1 LTKQKGL
8 WYKLLLFSIF
18 NHIIGFKA
26 MGKDS
31 SPLSQDVRT
40 KTSIG
45 MSEALG
51 QSEAFLDFQEHLSRV
66 APINRPVLLVGER
79 GAGKELAAS
88 RLHFL
93 SDRWRGSLVA
103 LNCSALNPSLIEAE
117 LFGHERGAFTG
128 AEQRRT
134 GRFETAD
141 RGTLFLDEIG
151 NIPMEVQ
158 EKILRV
164 VEYGTFER
172 VGSSESIEVDV
183 RIVAA
188 TNADLIALTDEGR
201 FMRDLLDRLSF
212 EVLFLPPLRERQG
225 DIFLL
230 ANHFAGRMTL
240 ELGRKEMPQFS
251 QEAID
256 ALESHDWPGN
266 VRELKNI
273 VERAVY
279 RSDSPLI
286 SHIDFDPFRARPTAR
301 KEPEAVDKAANKKVT
316 SLDDLMGKPLGEAVR
331 ELQFRFLK
339 SALKE
344 ARFNQKKAARI
355 LGLTYHQFRG
365 LYRKYGAEL
374 K

>member
-1 LTKQKGL
+1 MTKGL
-8 WYKLLLFSIF
+8 
-18 NHIIGFKA
+18 
-26 MGKDS
+26 S
-31 SPLSQDVRT
+31 SLSQDIRT

-51 QSEAFLDFQEHLSRV
+51 QSEAFLDFQESLSRV

-79 GAGKELAAS
+79 GTGKELAAS

-93 SDRWRGSLVA
+93 SDRWRGALVA

-117 LFGHERGAFTG
+117 LFGYERGAFTG
-128 AEQRRT
+128 AEKRRT
-134 GRFETAD
+134 GRFEAAD

-151 NIPMEVQ
+151 NIPVEVQ

-183 RIVAA
+183 RIIAA
-188 TNADLIALTDEGR
+188 TNADLIALVDAGR

-230 ANHFAGRMTL
+230 ANHFAGRMAL
-240 ELGRKEMPQFS
+240 ELGRKEMPRFN
-251 QEAID
+251 QEAKD
-256 ALESHDWPGN
+256 ALESYDWPGN
-266 VRELKNI
+266 VRELKNL

-286 SHIDFDPFRARPTAR
+286 SHIDFDPFRPQPAARN
-301 KEPEAVDKAANKKVT
+301 EPEAVDKAVHKKAA

-331 ELQFRFLK
+331 ELQLRFLK
-339 SALKE
+339 RALKE

-365 LYRKYGAEL
+365 LYRKYSAEVE
-374 K
+374 